1 MRNRMSNKPDYFK
14 KAIMRGKRAIVAL
27 TLGDGGSLTYKQ
39 VQELTGIH
47 PYDLEAMAEESKLL
61 RIFEHL
67 FPACQFHNG
76 RVLDGIEEVVKG
88 MSQHGEWV
96 TLSFL
101 TSPSPRIAGDKRPI
115 DLLRAGKKKAVL
127 MAVRQFGEH
136 GG

>member
-1 MRNRMSNKPDYFK
+1 MSNKPDYFK

-27 TLGDGGSLTYKQ
+27 TLEEGGSLTYKQ

-47 PYDLEAMAEESKLL
+47 PYDLEAMADESKVL

-67 FPACQFHNG
+67 FPACQFQNG
-76 RVLDGIEEVVKG
+76 KILDGIEEIVKG
-88 MSQHGEWV
+88 MNTYGEWM

-101 TSPSPRIAGDKRPI
+101 TSPSPRIHGDKRPI

-127 MAVRQFGEH
+127 RAVRQLGEH